1 MISRRSI
8 VIGAAALTA
17 IVAARRSPGLAS
29 ALHGAAAWPGWVGAS
44 VALSDR
50 FLDGSRAFAAA
61 ARAHGL
67 RSLTFDSDVAGLWM
81 RDIEPLLRAG
91 PTAIAG
97 YTGAATLSCLDLLA
111 RDFGARV
118 RHRAD
123 SGEGVVWLL
132 SSTPLERAALAPTS
146 SIRSRSHA

>member
-1 MISRRSI
+1 MIDRRSL

-17 IVAARRSPGLAS
+17 IVAARRSPALAS
-29 ALHGAAAWPGWVGAS
+29 ALPGAAAPPWWAAAS

-50 FLDGSRAFAAA
+50 SLDGSRDFAAA

-67 RSLTFDSDVAGLWM
+67 RALAFDSDVAALWM

-91 PTAIAG
+91 PSAVAG
-97 YTGAATLSCLDLLA
+97 YTGAATLFCLELLA

-118 RHRAD
+118 RQRAD
-123 SGEGVVWLL
+123 LGEGVVWLL
-132 SSTPLERAALAPTS
+132 SSTPLERAALAPIS
-146 SIRSRSHA
+146 SIRSRSHG

>member
-1 MISRRSI
+1 MISRRSL

-17 IVAARRSPGLAS
+17 IAAARRSPGLAS
-29 ALHGAAAWPGWVGAS
+29 ALDGAAASPWWAGAS

-50 FLDGSRAFAAA
+50 LLEGSRAFAAA

-67 RSLTFDSDVAGLWM
+67 RPLAFDSDVAGLWM
-81 RDIEPLLRAG
+81 RDIEPLFRAG

-97 YTGAATLSCLDLLA
+97 YTGAATLFCLDLLA

-118 RHRAD
+118 RHRAG
-123 SGEGVVWLL
+123 SSEGVVWLL

-146 SIRSRSHA
+146 STRSRSHA